1 MVKQKTIS
9 LGNITIGASGTI
21 TKDVSMNLPSGS
33 KTVGITIVSA
43 TYYGWFSFGVCSSS
57 NETTLKIGIHNTYTS
72 ALTDNFSVIIGY
84 I

>member
-1 MVKQKTIS
+1 MKQKTIL
-9 LGNITIGASGTI
+9 LGDITIGAGGTVA
-21 TKDVSMNLPSGS
+21 KDVTMNLPTGS
-33 KTVGITIVSA
+33 RTVGITIVSA
-43 TYYGWFSFGVCSSS
+43 TYYGWFSFGVGSYS